1 MSMNPHP
8 LAQLSAYLDDAL
20 SPVERTAV
28 AAHLDTCGACRAR
41 LAELRATASL
51 IGALP
56 DLSPSRRLVPRIAA
70 VPAWLAPLRTLTT
83 MASGVSAFLFIAS
96 ALLANVGTLA
106 VGTSGA
112 AQPAA
117 APAAG
122 GASTF
127 ERSTTSAVPGQTP
140 APPAFAASGP
150 SADAASKAAA
160 SPTPTRD
167 TSLQLNTSTAAP
179 QDAAARSD
187 NAQRGETQALQR
199 VPQLGPSPWLWL
211 ALALV
216 LGAIAIALQ
225 RRLRSA

>member
-20 SPVERTAV
+20 SPVERSAV

-51 IGALP
+51 IRALP
-56 DLSPSRRLVPRIAA
+56 DLTPSRRLVPRIAA

-127 ERSTTSAVPGQTP
+127 ERSTTTAVPS

-167 TSLQLNTSTAAP
+167 TSLQFNTSTAAP